1 MACAEG
7 VRNRNFYQCQ
17 SIASEKK
24 IGLPNIASLVIL
36 VEPIIKATISTN
48 SLSEWKKGC

>member
-1 MACAEG
+1 MACEEG
-7 VRNRNFYQCQ
+7 VRNRNFY
-17 SIASEKK
+17 IANLFASEKK

-48 SLSEWKKGC
+48 SLSEWRKGC